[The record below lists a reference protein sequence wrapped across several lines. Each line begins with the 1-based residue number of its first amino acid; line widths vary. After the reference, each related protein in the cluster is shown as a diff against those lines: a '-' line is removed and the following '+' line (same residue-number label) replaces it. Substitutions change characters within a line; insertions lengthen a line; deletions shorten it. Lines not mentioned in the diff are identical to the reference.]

1 METGII
7 SLREETDMRQ
17 LSNRQWKY
25 VMWLGILVCL
35 MAGIYWYT
43 HRETRGARAA
53 PLKPAVTVET
63 VALRD
68 MMRRVVLSG
77 ETVPKASVDISP
89 KYAGRIAEV
98 LVDLGDPVKAG
109 DVLIAEDTRD
119 LSISI
124 AENSAGSEA
133 AAAEAVTSRSE
144 YDAGILKAES
154 DYENA
159 LRTYERYETLFSAGA
174 VSRQERDDTYRA
186 MMSARASLESLV
198 NQDMGG
204 RPAVV
209 AAKVAAARKAA
220 SQVEALEIQ
229 REDMTLVSPID
240 GVVGYRDAEAGEWAT
255 AGEKLLTIVDNS
267 TLYLD
272 AAVAEQDMA
281 VLREGM
287 EVTVSI
293 DSLGETVPG
302 RLIYLSPA
310 MDAAT
315 HSYKARLLLDAG
327 NIPIRG
333 GMFGR
338 ALVTAVQRKDT
349 IYVPKEAV
357 VENNGKRYVFVID
370 EERKAHRREVVP
382 GLSNDEEVE
391 IRSGLS
397 VGEKVAVSH
406 ISKLKEGMEVSGQ

>member
-1 METGII
+1 MGHV
-7 SLREETDMRQ
+7 SKA
-17 LSNRQWKY
+17 QWKY
-25 VMWLGILVCL
+25 MVWIGVLVL
-35 MAGIYWYT
+35 VMAGIYFYT
-43 HRETRGARAA
+43 HRASGGRKAA
-53 PLKPAVTVET
+53 PMKPAVDVMVMEK
-63 VALRD
+63 RD
-68 MMRRVVLSG
+68 MGRKVVLSG

-98 LVDLGDPVKAG
+98 RVDLGDAVKAG
-109 DVLIAEDTRD
+109 DVLLSQDTRD

-159 LRTYERYETLFSAGA
+159 LRTFERYETLFASGA

-186 MMSARASLESLV
+186 MMSAKAALESLTK
-198 NQDMGG
+198 QDMGG

-209 AAKVAAARKAA
+209 AAKNAAARKAA

-229 REDMTLVSPID
+229 RDDMTLVSPID
-240 GVVGYRDAEAGEWAT
+240 GIVGYRNAEAGEWAT

-267 TLYLD
+267 RFYLD
-272 AAVAEQDMA
+272 AAVAEQDMG

-287 EVTVSI
+287 ELRVSI
-293 DSLGETVPG
+293 DSLGESVAG
-302 RLIYLSPA
+302 KIIYLSPA

-327 NIPIRG
+327 NLPIRG

-338 ALVTAVQRKDT
+338 CEVSALQRKNVL
-349 IYVPKEAV
+349 YLPKEAV
-357 VENNGKRYVFVID
+357 SENNGKHYAFVID
-370 EERKAHRREVVP
+370 ENFIAHKKEVTL
-382 GLSNDEEVE
+382 GLANDEEVE
-391 IRSGLS
+391 IKTGLS
-397 VGEKVAVSH
+397 VGEKAAVSH
-406 ISKLKEGMEVSGQ
+406 ISKLKDGMEVSGA